1 MIRHAPQGRH
11 WGRVARLLVVDVVPI
26 SMGKNVPEQYVAR
39 RAARQVMVLGAE
51 LVVLIVV
58 VVPKKTTCVC
68 IPAATA
74 DLASTRIKMDTMEDA
89 LLVRLACT
97 ALPVH
102 RFAI

>member
-1 MIRHAPQGRH
+1 MRRPATQGRH
-11 WGRVARLLVVDVVPI
+11 WGRVAHLLTQVDVVPI
-26 SMGKNVPEQYVAR
+26 SMGKNVAEQYVAR

-51 LVVLIVV
+51 LVMLIVIMH
-58 VVPKKTTCVC
+58 KKITCVG

-74 DLASTRIKMDTMEDA
+74 DLASTRIKMDTLEDA

-102 RFAI
+102 